1 MRTVTLLRPPDVNR
15 LICKIA
21 FILRAYRA
29 LLIWRGSMDLNY
41 LFYRQQVERSR
52 SNSAECEKA
61 RKAHEE
67 LAAEYE
73 RQIGRA
79 VEWRGNADAT
89 AGHKDSLENSELNP
103 TMAVAITA
111 RSVGRR

>member
-1 MRTVTLLRPPDVNR
+1 
-15 LICKIA
+15 
-21 FILRAYRA
+21 
-29 LLIWRGSMDLNY
+29 MDLNY

-52 SNSAECEKA
+52 SDSANSEVA

-67 LAAEYE
+67 LAKEYE
-73 RQIGRA
+73 RRIGQA
-79 VEWRGNADAT
+79 ASSPKNGDDPADT
-89 AGHKDSLENSELNP
+89 SRSLKHSELNP